1 MGRGALLG
9 AVIAMVVTLAA
20 AVPGVS
26 LAQAQ
31 AVTLDSLAGAWEG
44 TAQTPEGEAALK
56 ALFVVAEGKLAGT
69 IESSMGPIGISS
81 SSFADGK
88 LTIGIEYQG
97 SAGTLSG
104 AVRDSRIEGVWEV
117 AGGSGT
123 FVLTRPVAGGL
134 DASAD
139 AVSGAWEG
147 EASVAG
153 QVTPFAL
160 TLRVTGETVTGEISS
175 AAGVT
180 PLTSGSWKDGTL
192 RLAFPYA
199 AGEPVTMSGA
209 LKEDKLS
216 GVVDYN
222 GGEASGTFSAARK
235 Q

>member
-1 MGRGALLG
+1 MGRSVRVG
-9 AVIAMVVTLAA
+9 AVVAVVLGLAA
-20 AVPGVS
+20 AAPAVG
-26 LAQAQ
+26 LAQAPV
-31 AVTLDSLAGAWEG
+31 VTVESLAGPWEG

-56 ALFVVAEGKLAGT
+56 AVFAVADGKLGGT

-104 AVRDSRIEGVWEV
+104 TVEGSSIDGVWEV
-117 AGGSGT
+117 AGASGT
-123 FVLTRPVAGGL
+123 FVLRRPGGGGG
-134 DASAD
+134 DAAAD
-139 AVSGAWEG
+139 AVSGVWEG

-153 QVTPFAL
+153 QVAPFVL
-160 TLRVTGETVTGEISS
+160 TLRVAGETVTGEISS
-175 AAGVT
+175 AAGAT

-192 RLAFPYA
+192 RVAFPYA
-199 AGEPVTMSGA
+199 AGEPIAMSGGV
-209 LKEDKLS
+209 KDGKLS

>member
-1 MGRGALLG
+1 MGRGVRVG
-9 AVIAMVVTLAA
+9 SVMAVVVVLAA
-20 AVPGVS
+20 AVPGLS
-26 LAQAQ
+26 LAQAPP
-31 AVTLDSLAGAWEG
+31 VTLESLAGPWEG

-56 ALFVVAEGKLAGT
+56 AVFAVADGKLGGT

-81 SSFADGK
+81 SSLADGK

-104 AVRDSRIEGVWEV
+104 TVRDSSIDGVWEV
-117 AGGSGT
+117 AGASGT
-123 FVLTRPVAGGL
+123 FVLRRPGGGGGAAAAGT
-134 DASAD
+134 
-139 AVSGAWEG
+139 VSGAWEG

-153 QVTPFAL
+153 QVTPFVL

-175 AAGVT
+175 AAGAT

-192 RLAFPYA
+192 RVAFPYA
-199 AGEPVTMSGA
+199 AGEPVALSGE
-209 LKEDKLS
+209 LKEGKLS

-222 GGEASGTFSAARK
+222 GGEASGTFTAARK

>member
-1 MGRGALLG
+1 MGCGVRVGLVM
-9 AVIAMVVTLAA
+9 AVVVVLAA
-20 AVPGVS
+20 AVPGLS
-26 LAQAQ
+26 LAQAPP
-31 AVTLDSLAGAWEG
+31 VTLESLAGPWEG

-56 ALFVVAEGKLAGT
+56 AVFAVADGKLGGT

-81 SSFADGK
+81 SSLADGK

-104 AVRDSRIEGVWEV
+104 TVRDSSIDGVWEV
-117 AGGSGT
+117 AGASGT
-123 FVLTRPVAGGL
+123 FVLRRPGGGGGAAAAGT
-134 DASAD
+134 
-139 AVSGAWEG
+139 VSGAWEG

-153 QVTPFAL
+153 QVTPFVL

-175 AAGVT
+175 AAGAT

-192 RLAFPYA
+192 RVAFPYA
-199 AGEPVTMSGA
+199 AGEPVALSGE
-209 LKEDKLS
+209 LKEGKLS

-222 GGEASGTFSAARK
+222 GGEASGTFTAARK